1 MSRRLAD
8 PLIEVRTTSDAVAGN
23 AVAGNAGANHA
34 ASDSAHNGID
44 PTADIDVR
52 TIDVRRVDG
61 GDTVGEPTQF
71 LWRGRLYV
79 IRSILA
85 RWTEA
90 GSWWLSSGA
99 QPSATE
105 REVWRVEATPTRGS
119 TGVYDL
125 VYEGGSDHWALARV
139 VD

>member
-8 PLIEVRTTSDAVAGN
+8 PVIEVRTTSD
-23 AVAGNAGANHA
+23 
-34 ASDSAHNGID
+34 SADAH
-44 PTADIDVR
+44 ADIDVR
-52 TIDVRRVDG
+52 TIEVRRFDG

-79 IRSILA
+79 IRGILV
-85 RWTEA
+85 RWVEA

-99 QPSATE
+99 QPATAE

-125 VYEGGSDHWALARV
+125 VYDVGQDHWALARV

>member
-1 MSRRLAD
+1 MSRRLVD
-8 PLIEVRTTSDAVAGN
+8 PVIEVRTTSACADARAD
-23 AVAGNAGANHA
+23 AR
-34 ASDSAHNGID
+34 
-44 PTADIDVR
+44 ADIAVR
-52 TIDVRRVDG
+52 TIEVRRFDG

-79 IRSILA
+79 IRGILA
-85 RWTEA
+85 RWVEA
-90 GSWWLSSGA
+90 GSWWLRSGV
-99 QPSATE
+99 QPGAAE

-125 VYEGGSDHWALARV
+125 VYDVGQDHWALARV